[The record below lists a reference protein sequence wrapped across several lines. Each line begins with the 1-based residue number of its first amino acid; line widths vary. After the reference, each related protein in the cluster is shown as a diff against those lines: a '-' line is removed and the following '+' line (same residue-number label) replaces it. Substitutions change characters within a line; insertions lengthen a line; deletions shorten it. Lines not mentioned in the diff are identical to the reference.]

1 MPSIQTSTG
10 LMTGLDIAGTV
21 EKLMAIAARPQRLL
35 KSRGETMQTELVA
48 VTGLTAL
55 LVSTRYMTDNLGKES
70 IYQTREVSSSD
81 PSALSAAVAAEK
93 PAIGQYSFTPLRTAS
108 SQQWLSSGVLSN
120 TAALPAGTLSF
131 RYGSTVERD
140 ARVELLSNDQGLEF
154 ARGKIRITDRS
165 GASAEIDLASA
176 LTIND
181 VLKAINDNPT
191 INVEA
196 AVQNGRLALTD
207 NTGLQLANLRVQEV
221 GGGRTAASL
230 GLAGIDVGSSS
241 VEGGL
246 IWRLR
251 GTTSLD
257 ELNDGRG
264 VRLSTVL
271 PDIAF
276 QLRDGTTGEIDL
288 SPLLPN
294 SSTVDRDVTLDDVIK
309 RINEAAPGKLR
320 AEIAADG
327 ARLVVS
333 DLTEGEGT
341 FALTSLNNSAAL
353 ADLGLAR
360 PAEDGRITGSRSLGG
375 LKTVLLSSLD
385 GGRGLGPLG
394 RLRLVDR
401 SGNEAIADLSSAE
414 TLEDVVLAINSQG
427 VQIKAAINAAGN
439 GIELTDLSGAT
450 ASNLI
455 VADADGGSTAERLG
469 LTVDAPVTQINGG
482 DLKLQV
488 VSENTLLSSL
498 NGGAGVAKGTI
509 VIQDTQGLRYTV
521 NLRDAQIKTVG
532 DVIRAIN
539 HQAGNLRAEINQRGD
554 GIRLID
560 SQGGSGQLVVTE
572 GDSTTARDLGLLR
585 PATAQQVE
593 GVPTKAIDGSMTAV
607 IELTGSES
615 LNDLVERINGLNA
628 GVSATVVYDGSSRP
642 YRIALTSRQS
652 GRAGNLVIDSSIEG
666 LSFSQTVA
674 GDDAL
679 LLFGPGN
686 LLVSSSTNKFE
697 NVVQGLALEVKQG
710 SGKPV
715 AVTVSAGTANMVAS
729 AKTFVDNYNKFR
741 DKLKELT
748 KFDAATGKGSVLS
761 GDPTA
766 VRLDAE
772 LSRLLSGRIDGAGR
786 LRTLGDV
793 GITINDQGQLNFDES
808 KLRAAFAADPEAV
821 QQFFT
826 TAEKGFS
833 ARFKRVVDQLAGD
846 DSSMLSR
853 RIDALNRKIALNQER
868 IDFMQ
873 KMLDSQRE
881 RLLLQFYNME
891 LAIGKIKN
899 NLTAIDSIQPI
910 TIQGSASR

>member
-10 LMTGLDIAGTV
+10 LITGLDIVGTV
-21 EKLMAIAARPQRLL
+21 DKLMAIATRPQKLL
-35 KSRGETMQTELVA
+35 KSRGETMQSELVA

-55 LVSTRYMTDNLGKES
+55 LVSTRFMTDNLGKES
-70 IYQTREVSSSD
+70 IYQTREVASGD
-81 PSALSAAVAAEK
+81 VAALATSVTGK
-93 PAIGQYSFTPLRTAS
+93 PALGQYSFTPLRTAS
-108 SQQWLSSGVLSN
+108 NQQWLSSGVLSSN
-120 TAALPAGTLSF
+120 AALPAGTLSF
-131 RYGSTVERD
+131 RYGGTVHRD
-140 ARVELLSNDQGLEF
+140 ARVELLANDQGSGF

-165 GASAEIDLASA
+165 GASAEIDLSSA
-176 LTIND
+176 LTID
-181 VLKAINDNPT
+181 DILKSINDNPT
-191 INVEA
+191 INVSA
-196 AVQNGRLALTD
+196 AVQNGRLTITD
-207 NTGLQLANLRVQEV
+207 NTGLQLTNLRVQEV

-230 GLAGIDVGSSS
+230 GLAGIDTANSS

-251 GTTSLD
+251 GATSIG

-264 VRLSTVL
+264 VRISTVL

-276 QLRDGTTGEIDL
+276 QLRDGTIGEIDL

-294 SSTVDRDVTLDDVIK
+294 SSTVDHDLTLDSVIK

-320 AEIAADG
+320 AEIAPDG
-327 ARLVVS
+327 ERLVVS
-333 DLTEGEGT
+333 DLTEGEGA
-341 FALTSLNNSAAL
+341 FALTALNGSAAL
-353 ADLGLAR
+353 ADLGLSGQ
-360 PAEDGRITGSRSLGG
+360 AENGQIAGRRILGG

-394 RLRLVDR
+394 QLRLVDR

-414 TLEDVVLAINSQG
+414 TLENVVHAINSQG
-427 VQIKAAINAAGN
+427 LQIKAGVNAAGN
-439 GIELTDLSGAT
+439 GIELTDLSGAA

-455 VADADGGSTAERLG
+455 VADADGGSTAQRLG
-469 LTVDAPVTQINGG
+469 LAVDAPVTQINGG
-482 DLKLQV
+482 DLKLQII
-488 VSENTLLSSL
+488 SENTLLSGL
-498 NGGAGVAKGTI
+498 NGGAGAAKGTI

-521 NLRDAQIKTVG
+521 NLRDAQITTVG

-539 HQAGNLRAEINQRGD
+539 HQAGNVRAEINDRGD

-560 SQGGSGQLVVTE
+560 AQGGSGDLVVSE

-585 PATAQQVE
+585 TATTRQIEGAPAKV
-593 GVPTKAIDGSMTAV
+593 IDGSTTAV

-615 LNDLVERINGLNA
+615 INELAEKINGLNA
-628 GVSATVVYDGSSRP
+628 GVSAAVVYDGSSRP
-642 YRIALTSRQS
+642 YRIALTSQQS
-652 GRAGNLVIDSSIEG
+652 GRAGNLVIDSSIDG
-666 LSFSQTVA
+666 LAFDQTVA

-686 LLVSSSTNKFE
+686 LLVSSSTNKFS
-697 NVVQGLALEVKQG
+697 NVVQGIELEVKQA
-710 SGKPV
+710 SGKPTT
-715 AVTVSAGTANMVAS
+715 VTVSASTANMVAS

-741 DKLKELT
+741 EKLKELT
-748 KFDAATGKGSVLS
+748 KFDSTTGKGSILS

-772 LSRLLSGRIDGAGR
+772 LSRLLSGKIDGAGR

-793 GITINDQGQLNFDES
+793 GIAINDQGQLNFDES
-808 KLRAAFAADPEAV
+808 KLRSAFAADPEAV

-826 TAEKGFS
+826 TPEKGFA
-833 ARFKRVVDQLAGD
+833 ARFKKTVDQLAGD
-846 DSSMLSR
+846 DQSMLSR
-853 RIDALNRKIALNQER
+853 RIDALNRKISLNQER

-881 RLLLQFYNME
+881 RMLLQFYNME
-891 LAIGKIKN
+891 LAIGRIKN

-910 TIQGSASR
+910 AIQGSTSR

>member
-10 LMTGLDIAGTV
+10 LITGLDIVGTV
-21 EKLMAIAARPQRLL
+21 EKLMTIAARPQKLL
-35 KSRGETMQTELVA
+35 KSRGETMQNELLA

-55 LVSTRYMTDNLGKES
+55 LVSTRFMTDNLGKET
-70 IYQTREVSSSD
+70 IYQTREVASSD
-81 PSALSAAVAAEK
+81 IAALAASASDK

-108 SQQWLSSGVLSN
+108 NQQWLSSGVLSN

-140 ARVELLSNDQGLEF
+140 ARVELLSNDQGLGF

-165 GASAEIDLASA
+165 GASAEIDLSSA
-176 LTIND
+176 LTIDD

-191 INVEA
+191 INVSA
-196 AVQNGRLALTD
+196 AVQNGRLVLTD
-207 NTGLQLANLRVQEV
+207 NTGLQIANLRVQEV
-221 GGGRTAASL
+221 GSGRTAASL
-230 GLAGIDVGSSS
+230 GLAGIDAANSSAS
-241 VEGGL
+241 GGL
-246 IWRLR
+246 IWRLQ
-251 GTTSLD
+251 GSTSLD

-264 VRLSTVL
+264 IRISTVL

-276 QLRDGTTGEIDL
+276 QLRNGTSGEIDL

-294 SSTVDRDVTLDDVIK
+294 SSAIEHDLTLDDVIS

-320 AEIAADG
+320 AEIASDG
-327 ARLVVS
+327 SRLIVS
-333 DLTEGEGT
+333 DLTEGDGE
-341 FALTSLNNSAAL
+341 FALTALNGSAAL
-353 ADLGLAR
+353 ADLGLAHQ
-360 PAEDGRITGSRSLGG
+360 AEDGQITGRRILSG

-414 TLEDVVLAINSQG
+414 TLDDVVREINARG
-427 VQIKAAINAAGN
+427 LQIKAAINSSGN
-439 GIELTDLSGAT
+439 GIELNDLSGAT
-450 ASNLI
+450 ASNLV
-455 VADADGGSTAERLG
+455 VADADGGSTAQRLG
-469 LTVDAPVTQINGG
+469 LAVDASVTRINGG
-482 DLKLQV
+482 DLRLQV
-488 VSENTLLSSL
+488 VAENTLLSSL
-498 NGGAGVAKGTI
+498 NGGAGAAKGTI
-509 VIQDTQGLRYTV
+509 VIQDTQGLRFTV

-539 HQAGNLRAEINQRGD
+539 HQAGNVRAEINERGD

-560 SQGGSGQLVVTE
+560 AQGGSGELVVSE
-572 GDSTTARDLGLLR
+572 GDSTAARDLGLLR
-585 PATAQQVE
+585 AAATRQIDGASAKV
-593 GVPTKAIDGSMTAV
+593 IDGSTRAV
-607 IELTGSES
+607 VELTGSES
-615 LNDLVERINGLNA
+615 LNELAEKINGLNA
-628 GVSATVVYDGSSRP
+628 GVSAAVVFDGSSRP

-652 GRAGNLVIDSSIEG
+652 GRAGNLVIDSSIDG
-666 LSFSQTVA
+666 LTFHQTVA

-686 LLVSSSTNKFE
+686 LLVSSSTNKFQ
-697 NVVQGLALEVKQG
+697 NVVQGIELEVKQG

-715 AVTVSAGTANMVAS
+715 TVTVSAGTANMVAS

-741 DKLKELT
+741 EKLKELT
-748 KFDAATGKGSVLS
+748 KFDSATGKGSILS

-786 LRTLGDV
+786 LRTLSDV
-793 GITINDQGQLNFDES
+793 GITIGDQGQLSLDES
-808 KLRAAFAADPEAV
+808 KLRSAFAADPEAV

-833 ARFKRVVDQLAGD
+833 ARFKTAVDQLAGD
-846 DSSMLSR
+846 DRSMLSR
-853 RIDALNRKIALNQER
+853 RIDALNRKIAMNQER

-910 TIQGSASR
+910 TIQGSGSR

>member
-10 LMTGLDIAGTV
+10 LITGLDIVGTV
-21 EKLMAIAARPQRLL
+21 DKLMAIAARPQRLL
-35 KSRGETMQTELVA
+35 KSRGETMQSELVA
-48 VTGLTAL
+48 VTSLTAL
-55 LVSTRYMTDNLGKES
+55 LVSTRFMTDNLGKES
-70 IYQTREVSSSD
+70 IYQSREVSSSD
-81 PSALSAAVAAEK
+81 PLSLTASMTADK
-93 PAIGQYSFTPLRTAS
+93 PAIGRYSFTPLRTAS
-108 SQQWLSSGVLSN
+108 NQQWLSSGVLSN
-120 TAALPAGTLSF
+120 TAPLPAGTFSF
-131 RYGSTVERD
+131 RHGSTVQRD
-140 ARVELLSNDQGLEF
+140 VRVELLSNDQGLEF

-165 GASAEIDLASA
+165 GASAEIDLSSA
-176 LTIND
+176 LTIDD
-181 VLKAINDNPT
+181 VLKAINDNST

-196 AVQNGRLALTD
+196 AVRNGRLTLTD

-230 GLAGIDVGSSS
+230 GLAGIDVSSS
-241 VEGGL
+241 SAEGGL

-251 GTTSLD
+251 GSMSLD

-264 VRLSTVL
+264 VRVSTVL

-276 QLRDGTTGEIDL
+276 QLRDGTSGEIDL

-294 SSTVDRDVTLDDVIK
+294 SATVDRDVTLDDVIN
-309 RINEAAPGKLR
+309 RINEAAPGKLL
-320 AEIAADG
+320 AEIAPDG
-327 ARLVVS
+327 ERLIVS
-333 DLTEGEGT
+333 DLTAGGGE
-341 FALTSLNNSAAL
+341 FALTALNGSAAL
-353 ADLGLAR
+353 ADLGLSR
-360 PAEDGRITGSRSLGG
+360 QAENGQITGNRILGG

-401 SGNEAIADLSSAE
+401 SGGEAIADLSAAE
-414 TLEDVVLAINSQG
+414 TLEDVVQAINSLG
-427 VQIKAAINAAGN
+427 LKINAGVNSSGN
-439 GIELTDLSGAT
+439 GVELTDRSGA
-450 ASNLI
+450 ASSNLI
-455 VADADGGSTAERLG
+455 VADADGGSTAQRLG
-469 LTVDAPVTQINGG
+469 LAVDAPVTRVNSG

-498 NGGAGVAKGTI
+498 NGGAGAAKGTI

-521 NLRDAQIKTVG
+521 NLRDPQIKTVG
-532 DVIRAIN
+532 EVIRAIN
-539 HQAGNLRAEINQRGD
+539 HQAGNVRAEINERGD
-554 GIRLID
+554 GIRLVD
-560 SQGGSGQLVVTE
+560 SQGGAGQLSVSE
-572 GDSTTARDLGLLR
+572 GDATTARDLGLLR
-585 PATAQQVE
+585 PATDRQVD
-593 GVPTKAIDGSMTAV
+593 GAPAKVIDGSMTAV
-607 IELTGSES
+607 IALTGSES

-642 YRIALTSRQS
+642 YRIALTSQRS
-652 GRAGNLVIDSSIEG
+652 GRAGNLVFDSSIEG

-697 NVVQGLALEVKQG
+697 NVVKGMELEVKQG

-748 KFDAATGKGSVLS
+748 KFDSATGKGSILS

-766 VRLDAE
+766 VRLDSE

-793 GITINDQGQLNFDES
+793 GITINDQGQLEFDES
-808 KLRAAFAADPEAV
+808 KLRSAFAADPEAV

-873 KMLDSQRE
+873 KRLDSQRE

-910 TIQGSASR
+910 TIQRAASR